1 MSELLMNSKKDTK
14 FNERTIVLKQTKADK
29 IKILHDLKYMQIF
42 NEQINLWVKYNIFEY
57 FISEFIIALNQNS

>member
-42 NEQINLWVKYNIFEY
+42 NEQINL
-57 FISEFIIALNQNS
+57 